1 MPSYTTLPEGCIKS
15 LKYTLLL
22 TAIDGLQTTE
32 QVVLPGFVK
41 FDPVTKMVTIQSNTG
56 SAKQYS
62 FTLSV
67 TEPKSGVYSSDPYRF
82 VVDVTVVF
90 DPPYFT

>member
-1 MPSYTTLPEGCIKS
+1 MPLYSTSPYGCVKP
-15 LKYTLLL
+15 LLYTLLL
-22 TAIDGLQTTE
+22 TAIDSVWTNE

-41 FDPVTKMVTIQSNTG
+41 FDPFTRTMTIQSNTG

-67 TEPKSGVYSSDPYRF
+67 LEPKSGVYSVDPYKF
-82 VVDVTVVF
+82 NVDVTAVLN
-90 DPPYFT
+90 PPYFT